1 MKNVRTFEAEEN
13 LAYYFLTPDWRELHE
28 FDGEKP
34 LPEDANEEEGRG
46 LQ

>member
-1 MKNVRTFEAEEN
+1 MKTTQTEPETN
-13 LAYYFLTPDWRELHE
+13 YYFLTPDWRELHE

-34 LPEDANEEEGRG
+34 LPEDDNEEEGRG